1 VTDTRPAW
9 ILVVDDDPV
18 SRTMLTSLLEQEGH
32 RVDTAADGRQA
43 LERLHAD
50 PFDVALLDVLMPEVD
65 GYEVLA
71 HMKGDDVLRHVPVL
85 MITALDDVRSAVR
98 CIELGADDYLSKPFD
113 PIVLQA
119 RIKASLAKK
128 RLHDLEAEHLAELAR
143 LNRRLEARIEEQM
156 AELVRTGEL
165 RRFLPQAVADE
176 VLAGDFEAEKGLS
189 RRRITVLFADMVGF
203 TDLSDSLEPEELA
216 EVVNQYLREMSA
228 LAVSHS
234 GTLVDFAGDSVL
246 VLFGAPA
253 SSEEDVHA
261 VEALRTALAMRVRV
275 RELAATLRERG
286 IPADLQIRVGIN
298 TGHCTIGVFGSD
310 LMRAY
315 KAIGF
320 TVNIAA
326 RLQAEADP
334 GSILCG
340 FRTYA
345 LAEDH
350 VRAVRREPLV
360 VKGASRPIEA
370 WEILELRDRAEDGV
384 EADEAALGS
393 SPPGP

>member
-1 VTDTRPAW
+1 VTDPRPAW

-18 SRTMLTSLLEQEGH
+18 GRRMLTRLLEQEGH

-43 LERLHAD
+43 LERMHAD
-50 PFDVALLDVLMPEVD
+50 PFDIALLDVLMPELD

-71 HMKGDDVLRHVPVL
+71 HMKDDEVLRHVPVL

-98 CIELGADDYLSKPFD
+98 CIELGADDYLLKPFD
-113 PIVLQA
+113 PVVLQA

-128 RLHDLEAEHLAELAR
+128 RLHDLEAEHLSELAR

-189 RRRITVLFADMVGF
+189 RRKITVLFADMVGF

-216 EVVNQYLREMSA
+216 EVVNEYLREMAA
-228 LAVSHS
+228 LAVSHN
-234 GTLVDFAGDSVL
+234 GTLIDFAGDSVL

-253 SSEEDVHA
+253 SSEEEVHA
-261 VEALRTALAMRVRV
+261 LEALRTALAMRVQV
-275 RELAATLRERG
+275 RELAAALRRRG

-315 KAIGF
+315 KALGF

-326 RLQAEADP
+326 RLQTAADP

-350 VRAVRREPLV
+350 VRAVRREPLT
-360 VKGASRPIEA
+360 VKGSSRPIEA
-370 WEILELRDRAEDGV
+370 WEILELNEASGDRQGPS
-384 EADEAALGS
+384 EAALR
-393 SPPGP
+393 SPRPGP

>member
-1 VTDTRPAW
+1 MTDSRPAW
-9 ILVVDDDPV
+9 ILVVDDDAV
-18 SRTMLTSLLEQEGH
+18 SRRMLTHLLEHEGH

-50 PFDVALLDVLMPEVD
+50 PFDVALLDVLMPELD

-71 HMKGDDVLRHVPVL
+71 HMKDDDVLRHVPVL

-98 CIELGADDYLSKPFD
+98 CIELGADDYLLKPFD
-113 PIVLQA
+113 PVVLQA

-176 VLAGDFEAEKGLS
+176 LLAGDLEADKGLS
-189 RRRITVLFADMVGF
+189 RRKITALLADMVGF
-203 TDLSDSLEPEELA
+203 TDLSESLEPEELA
-216 EVVNQYLREMSA
+216 EVVNEYLREMAA
-228 LAVSHS
+228 LAVSHN
-234 GTLVDFAGDSVL
+234 GTLVDFAGDGVF
-246 VLFGAPA
+246 VVYGAPA
-253 SSEEDVHA
+253 SSEESVHA
-261 VEALRTALAMRVRV
+261 LQALRTAVAMRMRV
-275 RELAATLRERG
+275 RELAAVLRQRG

-298 TGHCTIGVFGSD
+298 TGHCTIGVFGSEV
-310 LMRAY
+310 MRAY
-315 KAIGF
+315 KAVGF

-345 LAEDH
+345 LIEDH
-350 VRAVRREPLV
+350 VRAVRREPLA
-360 VKGASRPIEA
+360 VKGSTRPIEA
-370 WEILELRDRAEDGV
+370 WEVLELHDAGERLEPS
-384 EADEAALGS
+384 EAALRAS
-393 SPPGP
+393 RPSGP

>member
-1 VTDTRPAW
+1 MSARPAW
-9 ILVVDDDPV
+9 ILVVDDDAV
-18 SRTMLTSLLEQEGH
+18 SRTMLTRLLEQEGH

-50 PFDVALLDVLMPEVD
+50 PFDIALLDVLMPELD
-65 GYEVLA
+65 GYEVLQ
-71 HMKGDDVLRHVPVL
+71 HMKDDEVLRHVPVL

-98 CIELGADDYLSKPFD
+98 CIEMGADDYLPKPFD
-113 PIVLQA
+113 PVVLHA
-119 RIKASLAKK
+119 RIKASLTKK
-128 RLHDLEAEHLAELAR
+128 RLHDLEAEHLADLAR

-176 VLAGDFEAEKGLS
+176 VLAGALEAHEGLS
-189 RRRITVLFADMVGF
+189 RRKITALFADMVGF
-203 TDLSDSLEPEELA
+203 TDLSESLEPEELA
-216 EVVNQYLREMSA
+216 EVVNEYLREMAA
-228 LAVSHS
+228 LAVSHN
-234 GTLVDFAGDSVL
+234 GTLVDFAGDGVF
-246 VLFGAPA
+246 VMYGAPA
-253 SSEEDVHA
+253 PSEENVHA
-261 VEALRTALAMRVRV
+261 LEAVRTAVAMRVRV
-275 RELAATLRERG
+275 RELAAALRRRG

-298 TGHCTIGVFGSD
+298 TGHCTVGVFGSD

-315 KAIGF
+315 KAVGF

-326 RLQAEADP
+326 RLQSEGEP

-350 VRAVRREPLV
+350 VRGVRREPLA
-360 VKGASRPIEA
+360 VKGAMRPIEA
-370 WEILELRDRAEDGV
+370 WEILELNEAADDRKEPN
-384 EADEAALGS
+384 EAALRS
-393 SPPGP
+393 LRPGP